1 MFVKILAEMQLYTP
15 CEWKKHWNA
24 NQTWLTHKETICIS
38 RIRLNSQLVLS
49 SSAGLPEATGLHPA
63 PYSLQWGLQTG
74 GVTLLT
80 LPPHQQKIL
89 LFVKKRNKNH
99 SSYLMADVHVDS
111 GGGLLSHSS
120 NLFYS

>member
-1 MFVKILAEMQLYTP
+1 MWVKILAEMQLCTP

-24 NQTWLTHKETICIS
+24 NQDLVNPQGDHLHKQDSSCLL
-38 RIRLNSQLVLS
+38 LNSRVVLL

-89 LFVKKRNKNH
+89 LFVKK
-99 SSYLMADVHVDS
+99 
-111 GGGLLSHSS
+111 
-120 NLFYS
+120 